1 MKTQKPSSLR
11 QATAKYLVKSQ
22 GIPFTPIWSSADA
35 SKLLEIRAESKYKF
49 DAMFLYLLTESL
61 LWMPE
66 MNASWDEDKKEE
78 QIILRDSINLGLSL
92 NTKDDNVVVA
102 RVADPDRKTAFQIN
116 RAVVELAEKAK
127 IGKIHEKDI
136 FPLPNIVLNNVGMM
150 DIEGSVPIPLPWN
163 AFMVTTFRIKRI
175 PVADQDKD
183 FSIGVLPMMN
193 IVLTFDHRL
202 FDGAKAAKFLTLF
215 KQKLENPRF

>member
-1 MKTQKPSSLR
+1 MKPEDPSHIRLT
-11 QATAKYLVKSQ
+11 TAKYLAKSQ
-22 GIPFTPIWSSADA
+22 SIPFTPIWSSANA
-35 SKLLEIRAESKYKF
+35 SELIEIHSGWNYKF
-49 DAMFLYLLTESL
+49 DAIVLYLLAKSL
-61 LWMPE
+61 LRMPE
-66 MNASWDEDKKEE
+66 MNASWDEKEE
-78 QIILRDSINLGLSL
+78 KIIFHDDLNLGISL

-102 RVADPDRKTAFQIN
+102 RIAEPYRMNLRELDKIVIG
-116 RAVVELAEKAK
+116 LAEKAK
-127 IGKIHEKDI
+127 LGKIHEKDI

-163 AFMVTTFRIKRI
+163 ALMLTTFRIKKMVI
-175 PVADQDKD
+175 ADQDQD

-202 FDGAKAAKFLTLF
+202 FDGMRAAKFLTLF

>member
-1 MKTQKPSSLR
+1 MKTEKPSHIR
-11 QATAKYLVKSQ
+11 ATTAKFLAKSQ
-22 GIPFTPIWSSADA
+22 IIPFTPIWSSVDA
-35 SKLLEIRAESKYKF
+35 SRLLEIRASSDYKF
-49 DAMFLYLLTESL
+49 DAMFIYLLTESL

-66 MNASWDEDKKEE
+66 MNVSWDEKEE
-78 QIILRDSINLGLSL
+78 HIVFHDALNLGLSL
-92 NTKDDNVVVA
+92 NTKDDNVAVA
-102 RVADPDRKTAFQIN
+102 RIADPDRKNAWQLN
-116 RAVVELAEKAK
+116 RMVLELREKAK

-163 AFMVTTFRIKRI
+163 ALMVTTFRIKRI
-175 PVADQDKD
+175 PVADQTKD

-202 FDGAKAAKFLTLF
+202 CDGAKAAKFLTLF

>member
-1 MKTQKPSSLR
+1 MKTEKPSSLR
-11 QATAKYLVKSQ
+11 QATAKYLAKSQ
-22 GIPFTPIWSSADA
+22 NIPFTPIWSSVDA
-35 SKLLEIRAESKYKF
+35 SELLEIHSRCNYKF
-49 DAMFLYLLTESL
+49 DAMFLYSLAESL
-61 LWMPE
+61 LWMSE
-66 MNASWDEDKKEE
+66 MNVSWDEKEE
-78 QIILRDSINLGLSL
+78 QIILRDSLNLGLSL

-102 RVADPDRKTAFQIN
+102 RIADPDRKTAFQIN

-163 AFMVTTFRIKRI
+163 ALMITTLRIKRI

>member
-1 MKTQKPSSLR
+1 VKTEDPSHIRLT
-11 QATAKYLVKSQ
+11 TAKYLAKSQ
-22 GIPFTPIWSSADA
+22 SIPFTPIWSSANA
-35 SKLLEIRAESKYKF
+35 SELIEIHSGWNYKF
-49 DAMFLYLLTESL
+49 DAIVLYLLAKSL
-61 LWMPE
+61 LRMPE
-66 MNASWDEDKKEE
+66 MNASWDEKEE
-78 QIILRDSINLGLSL
+78 KIIFHDDLNLGISL

-102 RVADPDRKTAFQIN
+102 RIAEPYRMNLRELDKIVIG
-116 RAVVELAEKAK
+116 LAEKAK
-127 IGKIHEKDI
+127 LGKIHEKDI

-163 AFMVTTFRIKRI
+163 ALMLTTFRIKKI
-175 PVADQDKD
+175 VVADQDQD

-202 FDGAKAAKFLTLF
+202 FDGMRAAKFLTLF

>member
-1 MKTQKPSSLR
+1 MKTEKPSSLR
-11 QATAKYLVKSQ
+11 LATAKYLAKSQ
-22 GIPFTPIWSSADA
+22 GIPFTPIWSSADT
-35 SKLLEIRAESKYKF
+35 SGLLEIRAKSNYKF
-49 DAMFLYLLTESL
+49 DAMFLYLLAESL

-66 MNASWDEDKKEE
+66 MNVSWNENDS
-78 QIILRDSINLGLSL
+78 QITAHDFFNLGLSL

-102 RVADPDRKTAFQIN
+102 RIAEPDRKNIGQLNGI
-116 RAVVELAEKAK
+116 VLELAEKAK

-163 AFMVTTFRIKRI
+163 ALMVTTFRIKRI

-183 FSIGVLPMMN
+183 WSIGVLPMMN
-193 IVLTFDHRL
+193 VVLTFDHRL

>member
-1 MKTQKPSSLR
+1 MKTEDPSHIRLT
-11 QATAKYLVKSQ
+11 TAKYLAKSQ
-22 GIPFTPIWSSADA
+22 SIPFTPIWSSANA
-35 SKLLEIRAESKYKF
+35 SELIEIHSGWNYKF
-49 DAMFLYLLTESL
+49 DAIVLYLLAKSL
-61 LWMPE
+61 LRMPE
-66 MNASWDEDKKEE
+66 MNASWDEKEE
-78 QIILRDSINLGLSL
+78 KIIFHDDLNLGISL

-102 RVADPDRKTAFQIN
+102 RIAEPYRMNLRELDKIVIG
-116 RAVVELAEKAK
+116 LAEKAK
-127 IGKIHEKDI
+127 LGKIHEKDI

-163 AFMVTTFRIKRI
+163 ALMLTTFRIKKI
-175 PVADQDKD
+175 VVADQDQD

-202 FDGAKAAKFLTLF
+202 FDGMRAAKFLTLF

>member
-1 MKTQKPSSLR
+1 MNVSWNENDSQI
-11 QATAKYLVKSQ
+11 TAHD
-22 GIPFTPIWSSADA
+22 F
-35 SKLLEIRAESKYKF
+35 F
-49 DAMFLYLLTESL
+49 
-61 LWMPE
+61 
-66 MNASWDEDKKEE
+66 
-78 QIILRDSINLGLSL
+78 NLGLSL

-102 RVADPDRKTAFQIN
+102 RIAEPDRKNIGQLNGI
-116 RAVVELAEKAK
+116 VLELAEKAK

-163 AFMVTTFRIKRI
+163 ALMVTTFRIKRI
-175 PVADQDKD
+175 PVADQGKD
-183 FSIGVLPMMN
+183 WSIGVLPMMN
-193 IVLTFDHRL
+193 VVLTFDHRL

>member
-1 MKTQKPSSLR
+1 MKIEDPSHIRST
-11 QATAKYLVKSQ
+11 TAKYLAKSQ
-22 GIPFTPIWSSADA
+22 SIPFTPIWSSTDV
-35 SKLLEIRAESKYKF
+35 SRLLEIRAESNYKF
-49 DAMFLYLLTESL
+49 DAVFLYLLAESL
-61 LWMPE
+61 LYMPE
-66 MNASWDEDKKEE
+66 MNTSWDEKEE
-78 QIILRDSINLGLSL
+78 KIVFHGDLNLGLSL

-102 RVADPDRKTAFQIN
+102 RIADPDRKTIFQIN

-163 AFMVTTFRIKRI
+163 ALMLTTFRIKKI
-175 PVADQDKD
+175 VVADQDQE

>member
-1 MKTQKPSSLR
+1 MKTEDPSHIRLT
-11 QATAKYLVKSQ
+11 TAKYLAKSQ
-22 GIPFTPIWSSADA
+22 SIPFTPIWSSANA
-35 SKLLEIRAESKYKF
+35 SELIEIHSGWNYKF
-49 DAMFLYLLTESL
+49 DAIVLYLLAKSL
-61 LWMPE
+61 LRMPE
-66 MNASWDEDKKEE
+66 MNASWDEKEE
-78 QIILRDSINLGLSL
+78 KIIFHDDLNLGISL

-102 RVADPDRKTAFQIN
+102 RIAEPYRMNLRELDKIVIG
-116 RAVVELAEKAK
+116 LAEKAK
-127 IGKIHEKDI
+127 LGKIHEKDI

-163 AFMVTTFRIKRI
+163 ALMLTTFRIKKMVI
-175 PVADQDKD
+175 ADQDQD

-202 FDGAKAAKFLTLF
+202 FDGMRAAKFLTLF

>member
-1 MKTQKPSSLR
+1 VKTEDPSHIRLT
-11 QATAKYLVKSQ
+11 TAKYLAKSQ
-22 GIPFTPIWSSADA
+22 SIPFTPIWSSANA
-35 SKLLEIRAESKYKF
+35 SELIEIHSGWNYKF
-49 DAMFLYLLTESL
+49 DAIVLYLLAKSL
-61 LWMPE
+61 LRMPE
-66 MNASWDEDKKEE
+66 MNASWDEKEE
-78 QIILRDSINLGLSL
+78 KIIFHDDLNLGISL

-102 RVADPDRKTAFQIN
+102 RIAEPYRMNLRELDKIVIG
-116 RAVVELAEKAK
+116 LAEKAK
-127 IGKIHEKDI
+127 LGKIHEKDI

-163 AFMVTTFRIKRI
+163 ALMLTTFRIKKMVI
-175 PVADQDKD
+175 ADQDQD

-202 FDGAKAAKFLTLF
+202 FDGMRAAKFLTLF